1 MRRAILL
8 FALASAL
15 LLPTYTSLAAQVDG
29 LQIPAWV
36 EHAGIRQPARAGM
49 PLAAAD
55 IVETGKGGRLIIQLA
70 DGSFVKLGEEMRL
83 ALTVLREEDEPQST
97 LTGLF
102 DVVKGAFRYTADTL
116 GRMARRD
123 LQVQVANTTL
133 AIHGTDLWGRNKEG
147 EATVCLLEGKITLSQ
162 PQLAELSMDQPQ
174 TFLVAPHDGEP
185 QPVAPVDPEMLK
197 QWLAETELN
206 LGRGV
211 ILPGG
216 GWVVQ
221 LGSHNN
227 EATARKIE
235 ARLLADGIPVEFTT
249 VQLKD
254 RTFHRLRVSNF
265 DTQQDAKYFAD
276 KLRGQ
281 PGIPKPWVTCSIPGS
296 SCQ

>member
-15 LLPTYTSLAAQVDG
+15 LLPTYTSRAAQVDG

-36 EHAGIRQPARAGM
+36 EHAGTRQPARAGM

-70 DGSFVKLGEEMRL
+70 DGSFVKLGEETRL
-83 ALTVLREEDEPQST
+83 ALTALREEDEPQNT

-102 DVVKGAFRYTADTL
+102 NVVKGAFRYTADTL
-116 GRMARRD
+116 GRMAQRD

-147 EATVCLLEGKITLSQ
+147 EATVCLIEGKITLSQ
-162 PQLAELSMDQPQ
+162 PRLAELTMDQPQ
-174 TFLVAPHDGEP
+174 TFLTVPREGEP

-221 LGSHNN
+221 LGSHNS